1 VRAANPSYVRY
12 MNWPGPVEFAIL
24 IFLALF
30 FDWIRAILCVAAA
43 VLIRPRWTSLA
54 VAALLGAAVSAAENG
69 FDKFFVQFLDFDN
82 DIFLALSALAGV
94 VWWGI
99 GRGLYAMWIIATRRN
114 TA

>member
-1 VRAANPSYVRY
+1 

-43 VLIRPRWTSLA
+43 VLVHPRWTSLA

-69 FDKFFVQFLDFDN
+69 FEKFFVQFFDLDN
-82 DIFLALSALAGV
+82 DIFLTLSALAGV
-94 VWWGI
+94 IWWGV
-99 GRGLYAMWIIATRRN
+99 GRALRTIWIFAMRRS
-114 TA
+114 AA